1 MSNYSFSDVPVC
13 RYNRSKFPLNQ
24 DIKTTINVGDLV
36 PFYVQEVLPG
46 DTMSIDCKCLSR
58 VTSSFIKQ
66 PMDVLYQ
73 DIRFF
78 FVPNRIIWEH
88 WEELMGANKTTFWST
103 PFIGQVPQVY
113 ANSSLATNVQT
124 VGDYLGVPFRTTGA
138 EITPVSV
145 SQLPARAFAQIW
157 NDWWR
162 DENLQSPVQVL
173 LPTGS
178 SYTFN
183 SSPWTPTNIF
193 GLPPKSNKF
202 HDYFTSCLPAPQK
215 GDPITFS
222 LLGNAPVFAA
232 QTEND
237 LSDYPYING
246 LKFRRFSDN
255 AKARGNAFFDED
267 GDLTTDN
274 SSPSVG
280 NTVYPSNLIADLTKV
295 SSINVNDLR
304 LAFQTQKMLEKDAR
318 GGTRYIEMI
327 LSHFGVQNPDARLQ
341 RSEYLGGTRTPVQ
354 THEVPQTSAPTADS
368 PLAEIASYA
377 KTIAEGSFTKSFT
390 EHGFIIG
397 VTTFRH
403 KHTYQ
408 QGIEKFWT
416 RKDRLD
422 FYDPVFANIGEQPVL
437 TQEIFCN
444 ISNPST
450 VFGYQ
455 EAWADYRY
463 RPDRTSGYMR
473 SGFSG
478 SLDIWHFG
486 DFYSSAPVLSDTWIK
501 ATPQFVDR
509 TLSVP
514 STTTPNFICEF
525 YVKNMATRVMPTYS
539 VPGLIDHH

>member
-1 MSNYSFSDVPVC
+1 MSNYSFSNVPVC

-24 DIKTTINVGDLV
+24 DIKTTLNVGDLV

-46 DTMSIDCKCLSR
+46 DTISIDCKCLSR

-78 FVPNRIIWEH
+78 FVPNRIIWNH
-88 WEELMGANKTTFWST
+88 WEELMGANKTTFWTT
-103 PFIGQVPQVY
+103 PFTGHVPQVTRPTGQLNGLIGTLADY
-113 ANSSLATNVQT
+113 MGIPFSSSGSSYDLT
-124 VGDYLGVPFRTTGA
+124 
-138 EITPVSV
+138 V
-145 SQLPARAFAQIW
+145 SQLPFRAFGQIW

-162 DENLQSPVQVL
+162 DENLQSPVQVD
-173 LPTGS
+173 TTDS
-178 SYTFN
+178 KRFN
-183 SSPWTPTNIF
+183 SLDWAPNNIF
-193 GLPPKSNKF
+193 GKPPKSNKF

-215 GDPITFS
+215 GDPVTFS
-222 LLGNAPVFAA
+222 LLGDAPVVASNAA
-232 QTEND
+232 HSVSSNPVGFSSVSDGLVAPNGMLGILDGNLWEND
-237 LSDYPYING
+237 SAG
-246 LKFRRFSDN
+246 
-255 AKARGNAFFDED
+255 A
-267 GDLTTDN
+267 
-274 SSPSVG
+274 SSRPVAP
-280 NTVYPSNLIADLTKV
+280 NNLVADLSAV
-295 SSINVNDLR
+295 QSINVNDLR
-304 LAFQTQKMLEKDAR
+304 LAFQTQKLLEKDAR

-341 RSEYLGGTRTPVQ
+341 RSEYLGGSRTPVQ
-354 THEVPQTSAPTADS
+354 THEVPQTSAPTAES
-368 PLAEIASYA
+368 PLAEIASYG
-377 KTIAEGSFTKSFT
+377 KTVAEGSFTKSFT

-408 QGIEKFWT
+408 QGVEKFWT
-416 RKDRLD
+416 RKNRLD
-422 FYDPVFANIGEQPVL
+422 FFDPVYANIGEQPVY
-437 TQEIFCN
+437 TKEIFSDN
-444 ISNPST
+444 VLPSL

-473 SGFSG
+473 SGITG

-486 DFYSSAPVLSDTWIK
+486 DYYSSIPVLSDAWIK